1 MANGF
6 DLTQHINLRDPG
18 LLDEFRHILTRREEG
33 NLTGR
38 GASNKI
44 KEQIGERQALD
55 RIKRRFP
62 GAREL
67 IVAVRPNRVPVLDV
81 ILVTQDGRFIVIEAK
96 FSSSGRAH
104 LGRNNS
110 EIWRSSRG
118 GWEKFRVRGGIT
130 QMSPSWIEN
139 RILELRQSGF
149 RRLAGQLNQALRA
162 GNFNAYTVVT
172 DSTGEVLRVID
183 HTDEW
188 ARSFQRQGVE
198 FRTRS
203 PTVEPGAAESPRGP
217 TVERVAAESPAGTRA
232 TENRLGA
239 GAAAEEAETLAGRR
253 AGSLAVRE
261 SGEAAVRRTAVRAA
275 ARAVGRVLISV
286 IGRVLMALNVVG
298 FAFFIV
304 DIVQMITDYFAE
316 RALASAIEKALKTHA
331 PGEISAAL
339 DQHKDEI
346 ARHYARV
353 WLKRGNKSEMFLYL
367 SPRMTVNG
375 GLNPKTANFDFD
387 AHVTVKSFTNDLVST
402 HFHDQDRKDII
413 PLRPIYEEVQIRWS
427 IEQPI
432 YTPFDIYLA
441 FTEFFVE
448 HLVDSWAMH
457 YATGRKLAATTVT
470 LFQSTV
476 EILAEISAT
485 MKFEPWFGYERG
497 PQEFSSSKAAYGRWE
512 ALQRLSKQIEKEL
525 IPKVSVLES
534 QGLINT
540 ATVRWEAYWSPLRG
554 ELDPRG
560 EESLVPAMRRIAID
574 MKYLDAKHLHYER
587 FETLQ
592 ARVRAGKV
600 VSGWRTG
607 NSIEAQKMI
616 DLREF
621 LRPVQPHL
629 PKSAAREP
637 FLLEVPAEFAGN
649 LVLDQSE
656 Q

>member
-1 MANGF
+1 MADGF

-18 LLDEFRHILTRREEG
+18 LLEEFRHILTRRAEG
-33 NLTGR
+33 NLTRR

-67 IVAVRPNRVPVLDV
+67 TVAVRPNRVPVLDI

-96 FSSSGRAH
+96 FSSSGQPH
-104 LGRNNS
+104 LGRNTS
-110 EIWRSSRG
+110 EIWTSSRG
-118 GWEKFRVRGGIT
+118 GWEPFRVQGGIT

-139 RILELRQSGF
+139 RVLELERSGF

-203 PTVEPGAAESPRGP
+203 PTVEPVPAESP
-217 TVERVAAESPAGTRA
+217 VGTRA
-232 TENRLGA
+232 TGNRLGA
-239 GAAAEEAETLAGRR
+239 SAVAEETETLATRR
-253 AGSLAVRE
+253 AGSLVVRE

-286 IGRVLMALNVVG
+286 IGRLLMALNIVG

-304 DIVQMITDYFAE
+304 DIVVMITEYFAE
-316 RALASAIEKALKTHA
+316 QALASAIEKALKTHA
-331 PGEISAAL
+331 PAEISAAL

-353 WLKRGNKSEMFLYL
+353 WLNRGNKSEMFLYL
-367 SPRMTVNG
+367 SPRMTVTG
-375 GLNPKTANFDFD
+375 GLNPTTASFVFD
-387 AHVTVKSFTNDLVST
+387 AHVTVKSFANDLVST
-402 HFHDQDRKDII
+402 RFYAPERKDII
-413 PLRPIYEEVQIRWS
+413 ALGPTLYEIQIRWS
-427 IEQPI
+427 VDQPI

-448 HLVDSWAMH
+448 HVVDSWAMH
-457 YATGRKLAATTVT
+457 YATGRKLSPATVT
-470 LFQSTV
+470 LFHSTV
-476 EILAEISAT
+476 DILAQISAT
-485 MKFEPWFGYERG
+485 VKFEPWFGYERG
-497 PQEFSSSKAAYGRWE
+497 PQEFSPNKAAFGRWE
-512 ALQRLSKQIEKEL
+512 ALQKLSKQIDKEL

-534 QGLINT
+534 QGLINVAT
-540 ATVRWEAYWSPLRG
+540 ARWDAYWSPLRS

-574 MKYLDAKHLHYER
+574 MKYLEAKHLDYER

-592 ARVRAGKV
+592 ARMRGGKAV
-600 VSGWRTG
+600 FAWRTG
-607 NSIEAQKMI
+607 NSIEAQKML

-621 LRPVQPHL
+621 LKPVQPHL
-629 PKSAAREP
+629 PKPAAREP
-637 FLLEVPAEFAGN
+637 FILEVPAESAGS
-649 LVLDQSE
+649 LVLDDE
-656 Q
+656 